1 MNNKKLGAIIV
12 GATLILGGIG
22 TFILTERIPTGYVG
36 VQYSMAEGVSEELLT
51 EGWHIVSPTRKV
63 TLYSVAT
70 ETFVMS
76 ADEREGSKENDSF
89 DITCSDGTMN
99 VDFEMQY
106 TYLPEN
112 VTKVFKKYRGV
123 DGNAVISSNLRS
135 KIKTIVNEVL
145 SDYTV
150 LEAHLE
156 NKTEINK
163 ILTETLRERLNDY
176 GIYVESATLPT
187 TRVSKEVQVS
197 IENRTKKSQ
206 ELEAEKQEQEKA
218 KLEAETK
225 LIKAQADADANLIKA
240 QAEADANRV
249 LSESITE
256 NLIKMKEAEA
266 REKHG
271 WIEVAGVDSVVV
283 ADNNQK

>member
-1 MNNKKLGAIIV
+1 MN
-12 GATLILGGIG
+12 
-22 TFILTERIPTGYVG
+22 E
-36 VQYSMAEGVSEELLT
+36 
-51 EGWHIVSPTRKV
+51 
-63 TLYSVAT
+63 
-70 ETFVMS
+70 
-76 ADEREGSKENDSF
+76 
-89 DITCSDGTMN
+89 
-99 VDFEMQY
+99 
-106 TYLPEN
+106 
-112 VTKVFKKYRGV
+112 
-123 DGNAVISSNLRS
+123 
-135 KIKTIVNEVL
+135 
-145 SDYTV
+145 
-150 LEAHLE
+150 
-156 NKTEINK
+156 
-163 ILTETLRERLNDY
+163 Y

-271 WIEVAGVDSVVV
+271 WIEVTGADSVVV

>member
-1 MNNKKLGAIIV
+1 MNKRILGAGV
-12 GATLILGGIG
+12 VGIG
-22 TFILTERIPTGYVG
+22 LAGAAIFGIKSIERIPPGYVG
-36 VQYSMAEGVSEELLT
+36 VQYSMSQGISDELLT
-51 EGWHIVSPTRKV
+51 EGWHMVSPTKKV

-76 ADEREGSKENDSF
+76 ADERAGSKDNESF
-89 DITCSDGTMN
+89 DITCSDGTVN

-112 VTKVFKKYRGV
+112 VTDVFRKYRGV
-123 DGNAVISSNLRS
+123 DGDTVVSSNLRS

-145 SDYTV
+145 SNYTV

-163 ILTETLRERLNDY
+163 VLTETLRERLSEY
-176 GIYVESATLPT
+176 GIYVESATLPA
-187 TRVSKEVQVS
+187 TRVSAEVQES
-197 IENRTKKSQ
+197 IEKRTKKSQ

-225 LIKAQADADANLIKA
+225 LIKAKADADAKII
-240 QAEADANRV
+240 QAEVEANANKV
-249 LSESITE
+249 LSESITDE
-256 NLIKMKEAEA
+256 LIRMKEAEA

-271 WIEVAGVDSVVV
+271 WITVTG
-283 ADNNQK
+283 ADTIVTNQN